1 MSSLPPARGPVSPEA
16 AAPPRPAAQVRCHV
30 RPGVTLTFALK
41 SDEALVGRDSGLA
54 VAIPLDGVSRQH
66 ARIHWDGRAY
76 WLEDLKSTNGTL
88 LNGQRIVRERLR
100 HLDVI
105 TLGKTAELIFVLRAV
120 EPGVVRQRGI
130 VRASL
135 VADSADA
142 IPHEIAIG
150 EVTLGRSPACNI
162 VAESGAVSK
171 VHARIERTVDRL
183 VLKDL
188 GSSNGTFVNGTKV
201 MTALLSDG
209 DVLLL
214 GGVEPFRVRIE
225 MGEVTSGSGIRRR
238 VALAE
243 LPEAEEEPRFS
254 TNWKTRFEWDS
265 GEREAIASLRQEWEN
280 QTTQKQGVVRP
291 PAAGPPA
298 SAPRRAPTPKAPAP
312 PSAARPAATPPAAAA
327 PPPAPPVAG
336 PAPAAAPTSMAE
348 AAPDAATVVKPEMA
362 PTAAPLAEVRLVGSD
377 YDLVVT
383 TPGTHVLGR
392 ATDAPLRVKHA
403 TVSRTHARVI
413 LSEDR
418 QTASLEHA
426 GGANGTRLNGRAIDK
441 AEPLSDGD
449 EIGVGEVTL
458 KVALKRG

>member
-16 AAPPRPAAQVRCHV
+16 AAPARPAAQALCRV

-120 EPGVVRQRGI
+120 RPGVVRQHGI

-135 VADSADA
+135 AADSADA
-142 IPHEIAIG
+142 IPHEIVIG

-238 VALAE
+238 VAGAE
-243 LPEAEEEPRFS
+243 LPEAEEPPRFS
-254 TNWKTRFEWDS
+254 TEWKTRFEWDS
-265 GEREAIASLRQEWEN
+265 GEREAIASLRQEWAN
-280 QTTQKQGVVRP
+280 KPTLKQPVVRP
-291 PAAGPPA
+291 PAAA
-298 SAPRRAPTPKAPAP
+298 APGSPQRRAPSPKTPTP
-312 PSAARPAATPPAAAA
+312 PPAARPAPTPTTAATPPPGPPAAAA
-327 PPPAPPVAG
+327 D
-336 PAPAAAPTSMAE
+336 PAAAPAPSAE
-348 AAPDAATVVKPEMA
+348 AAPDAATVVQPERA
-362 PTAAPLAEVRLVGSD
+362 PATAPIAEVRLVGSD

-383 TPGTHVLGR
+383 RPGAHVLGR

-403 TVSRTHARVI
+403 TVSRAHARVI
-413 LSEDR
+413 ISEDR
-418 QTASLEHA
+418 KTASLEHT

-449 EIGVGEVTL
+449 EVGIGEVSL
-458 KVALKRG
+458 RVSLKRG

>member
-1 MSSLPPARGPVSPEA
+1 VSAEVVPARPPA
-16 AAPPRPAAQVRCHV
+16 QVLCRV
-30 RPGVTLTFALK
+30 RPGVILTFTLK
-41 SDEALVGRDSGLA
+41 SDESLVGRDSGLA

-120 EPGVVRQRGI
+120 APGVVRQHGI

-135 VADSADA
+135 VADPADA
-142 IPHEIAIG
+142 LPHEIAIG

-183 VLKDL
+183 ILKDL

-238 VALAE
+238 VAQAE
-243 LPEAEEEPRFS
+243 LPEAEEQPRFS
-254 TNWKTRFEWDS
+254 TDWKTRFEWDS
-265 GEREAIASLRQEWEN
+265 GEREAIASLREEWEN
-280 QTTQKQGVVRP
+280 KTTQKQPVVKP
-291 PAAGPPA
+291 PAAAAPPA
-298 SAPRRAPTPKAPAP
+298 SPPRRAPTPKTP
-312 PSAARPAATPPAAAA
+312 PPPAAA
-327 PPPAPPVAG
+327 
-336 PAPAAAPTSMAE
+336 PAPAPKTTPPPE
-348 AAPDAATVVKPEMA
+348 AATVVKPEMA
-362 PTAAPLAEVRLVGSD
+362 PAAAPLAEVRLVGSD

-383 TPGTHVLGR
+383 SPGAHVLGR
-392 ATDAPLRVKHA
+392 AADAPLRVKHA

-418 QTASLEHA
+418 KTASLEHA
-426 GGANGTRLNGRAIDK
+426 GGANGTHLNGRAIDK

-449 EIGVGEVTL
+449 EIGIGEVTL
-458 KVALKRG
+458 RVSIKRS

>member
-16 AAPPRPAAQVRCHV
+16 AAPARPAAQVLCRV
-30 RPGVTLTFALK
+30 RSGVTLKFALK
-41 SDEALVGRDSGLA
+41 SDEALVGRDSGLP

-105 TLGKTAELIFVLRAV
+105 TLGKTAELIFVLRADA
-120 EPGVVRQRGI
+120 PGVVRQHGI
-130 VRASL
+130 VRAAL

-142 IPHEIAIG
+142 IPHELVVG
-150 EVTLGRSPACNI
+150 EVTVGRSPACNI

-171 VHARIERTVDRL
+171 VHARIERTADRL

-225 MGEVTSGSGIRRR
+225 MGEVTSGSGVRRR
-238 VALAE
+238 VAPDE
-243 LPEAEEEPRFS
+243 LPEAEEQPRFS
-254 TNWKTRFEWDS
+254 TDWKTRFEWDS

-280 QTTQKQGVVRP
+280 KTTQKQPVVKA
-291 PAAGPPA
+291 PAAAPSA
-298 SAPRRAPTPKAPAP
+298 SAPRRAPAPKTPPP
-312 PSAARPAATPPAAAA
+312 PSAARPAAPPATAATPPPAA
-327 PPPAPPVAG
+327 PVAG
-336 PAPAAAPTSMAE
+336 PAPAAAPAPMGE
-348 AAPDAATVVKPEMA
+348 AAPEAATGVKPEMA
-362 PTAAPLAEVRLVGSD
+362 PAAAPIAEVRLVGSD

-383 TPGTHVLGR
+383 APGAHVLGR
-392 ATDAPLRVKHA
+392 AADAPLRVKHA

-413 LSEDR
+413 ISEDR
-418 QTASLEHA
+418 KTASLEHA

-449 EIGVGEVTL
+449 EIGIGEVTL
-458 KVALKRG
+458 KVSLKRS

>member
-1 MSSLPPARGPVSPEA
+1 MSSLPPTRGSVSPEA
-16 AAPPRPAAQVRCHV
+16 AAAVRPAAQVLCRV
-30 RPGVTLTFALK
+30 RTGVTLTFALK

-54 VAIPLDGVSRQH
+54 VTIPLDGVSRQH

-76 WLEDLKSTNGTL
+76 WLEDLESTNGTL

-120 EPGVVRQRGI
+120 AAGVVRQHGI

-142 IPHEIAIG
+142 IPHEIVVG

-188 GSSNGTFVNGTKV
+188 GSSNGTFVNGVKV

-209 DVLLL
+209 DALLL
-214 GGVEPFRVRIE
+214 GGVEAFRVRIE
-225 MGEVTSGSGIRRR
+225 MGEVSSGSGIRRR
-238 VALAE
+238 VAAAE
-243 LPEAEEEPRFS
+243 LPEGEEGPRFS
-254 TNWKTRFEWDS
+254 TEWKTRFEWDS
-265 GEREAIASLRQEWEN
+265 GEREAIASLREEWAN
-280 QTTQKQGVVRP
+280 KATQKQPVVKP
-291 PAAGPPA
+291 PAAAPPA
-298 SAPRRAPTPKAPAP
+298 SAPRRASAPKTPPP
-312 PSAARPAATPPAAAA
+312 PSAARPAAPPPAAGA
-327 PPPAPPVAG
+327 PPPAPPAAG
-336 PAPAAAPTSMAE
+336 PAPAAVPTPMAE

-362 PTAAPLAEVRLVGSD
+362 PAAAPLAEVRLVSSD

-383 TPGTHVLGR
+383 TPGAHILGR

-413 LSEDR
+413 ISEDR

-449 EIGVGEVTL
+449 EIGIGEVTL
-458 KVALKRG
+458 RVSIKRS